1 MRMKI
6 GIIVYSQTGNTL
18 SVATKLKES
27 LSAVGHS
34 AALQEVKVVGE
45 RKPGARGFKLE
56 TPPRVEPY
64 DVLVFGAAVEAF
76 SLSPVMRGYLE
87 KVASLQN
94 KKVACLITQAFPYPW
109 LGGNRAV
116 RQMRRLCESKGAT
129 VCGSGIVNWMRLHRE
144 ERIAGVVDRLTKLFA
159 SLA

>member
-1 MRMKI
+1 MKI

-18 SVATKLKES
+18 SVATKLAES
-27 LSAVGHS
+27 LSAAGHS
-34 AALQEVKVVGE
+34 AVLEQVKVVGE
-45 RKPGARGFKLE
+45 RKPGTKDFKLE
-56 TPPRVEPY
+56 TLPSVDPY
-64 DVLVFGAAVEAF
+64 DVLVFGSAVEAF
-76 SLSPVMRGYLE
+76 SLSPVMRGYLGQI
-87 KVASLQN
+87 ASLQ
-94 KKVACLITQAFPYPW
+94 KKRVACLVTQAFPYPW

-129 VCGSGIVNWMRLHRE
+129 VCGSGVVNWMRSRRE

>member
-1 MRMKI
+1 MNI

-18 SVATKLKES
+18 SVATKLEES
-27 LSAVGHS
+27 LSAAGHS
-34 AALQEVKVVGE
+34 ATLEQVKVVGE
-45 RKPGARGFKLE
+45 CKPGARDFKLE
-56 TPPRVEPY
+56 TLPNVEPH

-76 SLSPVMRGYLE
+76 ALSPVMRSYLE
-87 KVASLQN
+87 RIASLEK

-129 VCGSGIVNWMRLHRE
+129 VCGSGIVNWMRSRRDH
-144 ERIAGVVDRLTKLFA
+144 RIAEVVDRLGKLLT
-159 SLA
+159 SLD

>member
-1 MRMKI
+1 MKI

-18 SVATKLKES
+18 SVATKLEES
-27 LSAVGHS
+27 LSAAGHS
-34 AALQEVKVVGE
+34 ATLEEAKVAGE
-45 RKPGARGFKLE
+45 RKTGTRDFKLE
-56 TPPRVEPY
+56 TLPSVEPY

-76 SLSPVMRGYLE
+76 GLSPVMRSYLE
-87 KVASLQN
+87 RIPSLQK
-94 KKVACLITQAFPYPW
+94 KKVACLVTQAFPYPW

-129 VCGSGIVNWMRLHRE
+129 VCGSGIVNWMRSRRDQ
-144 ERIAGVVDRLTKLFA
+144 RIAGVVDRLSKLLA